1 MFKDFHD
8 KYKCIFIHVPKV
20 AGSSIERVIYQTDKW
35 LVGHVKAS
43 DYTKFDKDKFD
54 SYFSFG
60 FVRNPYD
67 RVVSAYHYLKN
78 DSLDPCDIK
87 WGRLH
92 INNLTF
98 EEFILSLQDEEFKEE
113 ILSKN
118 HFSFQYKYLCDKN
131 MNILVNFIGKFEK
144 LDNDFKKILN
154 ILRRKDSLVH
164 INKSKHLNYRDYYN
178 SQTYK
183 IIREIYRDDF
193 EIFDYDLEDKKY
205 FNIPQNIY
213 LNNLESKILIKN
225 INLDSL
231 RLKKSF
237 QIQNLNQTIE
247 TKNKTIQDNLI
258 QIQNLNQTIET
269 KNKTIQENLSQINNL
284 NQTIE
289 TKNKTIQNKD
299 DLLNFQAQYGTAKS
313 RIQNQLSYKLGQTM
327 IVNSKSFLGCLLMP
341 VILLGIV
348 ISYKQEQKIYKRKI
362 EKDPSLKLPS
372 LEQYPD
378 YREAIKLKNH
388 LSYKLGKELVK
399 ANKIWYKGG
408 YFQFLYFI
416 KKLKV

>member
-78 DSLDPCDIK
+78 DSPDPCDIK

-247 TKNKTIQDNLI
+247 TKNKTIQENLS
-258 QIQNLNQTIET
+258 QINNLNQTIET

-348 ISYKQEQKIYKRKI
+348 ISHKQEQKIYKQKI

-408 YFQFLYFI
+408 YFQFLYF
-416 KKLKV
+416 

>member
-1 MFKDFHD
+1 KNKIKKAEIEEKISYMLNTILSSKESTRSACDFKIQKMYHCLLQDFNNEASKKRCYIANQNLLYIAEEWLKLDENVLFVLLYENPIEILRQKIFSNHKFCFKDILMDWLRYNNLMLEFYS
-8 KYKCIFIHVPKV
+8 KNNNKCILMNYSNYHNSLIKYLSKHNNPDMVYAENDAYIFKNKELFDFLLESLINKD
-20 AGSSIERVIYQTDKW
+20 YQIIN
-35 LVGHVKAS
+35 
-43 DYTKFDKDKFD
+43 D
-54 SYFSFG
+54 SYEKLEKNSLSPICKRKFSSENVEKEIVDLFY
-60 FVRNPYD
+60 FIETN
-67 RVVSAYHYLKN
+67 SILK
-78 DSLDPCDIK
+78 
-87 WGRLH
+87 
-92 INNLTF
+92 
-98 EEFILSLQDEEFKEE
+98 
-113 ILSKN
+113 SKN
-118 HFSFQYKYLCDKN
+118 KSLLD
-131 MNILVNFIGKFEK
+131 FIFDIQEDLEK
-144 LDNDFKKILN
+144 L
-154 ILRRKDSLVH
+154 H
-164 INKSKHLNYRDYYN
+164 
-178 SQTYK
+178 
-183 IIREIYRDDF
+183 
-193 EIFDYDLEDKKY
+193 
-205 FNIPQNIY
+205 
-213 LNNLESKILIKN
+213 
-225 INLDSL
+225 
-231 RLKKSF
+231 
-237 QIQNLNQTIE
+237 
-247 TKNKTIQDNLI
+247 
-258 QIQNLNQTIET
+258 
-269 KNKTIQENLSQINNL
+269 QENLSQINNL

-299 DLLNFQAQYGTAKS
+299 DLLNFQDQYGTAKS

>member
-1 MFKDFHD
+1 KAEIEEKISYMLNTILSSKESTRSACDFKIQKMYHCLLQDFNNEASKKRCYIANQNLLYIAEEWLKLDENVLFVLLYENPIEILRQKIFSNHKFCFKDILMDWLRYNNLMLEFYS
-8 KYKCIFIHVPKV
+8 KNNNKCILMNYSNYHNSLIKYLSKHNNPDMVYAENDAYIFKNKELFDFLLESLINKD
-20 AGSSIERVIYQTDKW
+20 YQIIN
-35 LVGHVKAS
+35 
-43 DYTKFDKDKFD
+43 D
-54 SYFSFG
+54 SYEKLEKNSLSPICKRKFSSENVEKEIVDLFY
-60 FVRNPYD
+60 FIETN
-67 RVVSAYHYLKN
+67 SILK
-78 DSLDPCDIK
+78 
-87 WGRLH
+87 
-92 INNLTF
+92 
-98 EEFILSLQDEEFKEE
+98 
-113 ILSKN
+113 SKN
-118 HFSFQYKYLCDKN
+118 KSLLD
-131 MNILVNFIGKFEK
+131 FIFDIQEDLEK
-144 LDNDFKKILN
+144 L
-154 ILRRKDSLVH
+154 H
-164 INKSKHLNYRDYYN
+164 
-178 SQTYK
+178 
-183 IIREIYRDDF
+183 
-193 EIFDYDLEDKKY
+193 
-205 FNIPQNIY
+205 
-213 LNNLESKILIKN
+213 
-225 INLDSL
+225 
-231 RLKKSF
+231 
-237 QIQNLNQTIE
+237 
-247 TKNKTIQDNLI
+247 
-258 QIQNLNQTIET
+258 
-269 KNKTIQENLSQINNL
+269 QENLSQINNL

>member
-1 MFKDFHD
+1 KNKIKKAEIEEKISYMLNTILSSKESTRSACDFKIQKMYHCLLQDFNNEASKKRCYIANQNLLYIAEEWLKLDENVLFVLLHENPIEILRQKIFSNHKFCFKDILMDWLRYNNLMLEFYS
-8 KYKCIFIHVPKV
+8 KNNNKCILMNYSNYHNSLIKYLSKHNNPDMVYAENDAYIFKNKELFDFLLESLINKD
-20 AGSSIERVIYQTDKW
+20 YQIIN
-35 LVGHVKAS
+35 
-43 DYTKFDKDKFD
+43 D
-54 SYFSFG
+54 SYEKLEKNSLSPICKRKFSSENVEKEIVDLFY
-60 FVRNPYD
+60 FIETN
-67 RVVSAYHYLKN
+67 SILK
-78 DSLDPCDIK
+78 
-87 WGRLH
+87 
-92 INNLTF
+92 
-98 EEFILSLQDEEFKEE
+98 
-113 ILSKN
+113 SKN
-118 HFSFQYKYLCDKN
+118 KSLLD
-131 MNILVNFIGKFEK
+131 FIFDIQEDLEK
-144 LDNDFKKILN
+144 L
-154 ILRRKDSLVH
+154 H
-164 INKSKHLNYRDYYN
+164 
-178 SQTYK
+178 
-183 IIREIYRDDF
+183 
-193 EIFDYDLEDKKY
+193 
-205 FNIPQNIY
+205 
-213 LNNLESKILIKN
+213 
-225 INLDSL
+225 
-231 RLKKSF
+231 
-237 QIQNLNQTIE
+237 
-247 TKNKTIQDNLI
+247 
-258 QIQNLNQTIET
+258 
-269 KNKTIQENLSQINNL
+269 QENLSQINNL